1 METISEEIHT
11 SVVDALRQYY
21 FHLETII
28 LNLENGRVD
37 LNNLMRIL
45 DDLNEFNAIVSE
57 VQFQSI

>member
-1 METISEEIHT
+1 METISEEIQT

-21 FHLETII
+21 FYLETII

-37 LNNLMRIL
+37 SNNLMRIL

>member
-11 SVVDALRQYY
+11 SVVDALWQYY

-28 LNLENGRVD
+28 LNLENERVD
-37 LNNLMRIL
+37 SNNLMRIL
-45 DDLNEFNAIVSE
+45 DDLNEFNAIVSV